1 MLRPAKMEDLDA
13 VRRIAAAAFA
23 PFLPLI
29 GRRPAPMDADFFG
42 AITRE
47 EVSVVGQPSKAYI
60 LCQRRGEALQIE
72 NLAVH
77 PDHHGAG
84 LGRLLVDH
92 AVDTARRHGL
102 ARVTL
107 YTNETMA
114 GALRFYPRIG
124 FTEVARRTEA
134 GFRRVYFERPL

>member
-1 MLRPAKMEDLDA
+1 MIRPAKMEDLDV
-13 VRRIAAAAFA
+13 VRRIAEAAFA
-23 PFLPLI
+23 PFVPLI

-42 AITRE
+42 AIRRE
-47 EVSVVGQPSKAYI
+47 EVSVIGQPPTAYL
-60 LCQRRGEALQIE
+60 LCQRRGEDLQIE

-77 PDHHGAG
+77 PDHHSAG

-92 AVDTARRHGL
+92 AVDTARRRGL
-102 ARVTL
+102 ARITL

-114 GALRFYPRIG
+114 GALRFYPRLG

-134 GFRRVYFERPL
+134 GFHRVYFEHPL